1 MKLTINQ
8 NFYQVENKDANRK
21 LLWFLRDDLGLIG
34 TRFGCGA
41 GICGACTV
49 LVDGQPKR
57 SCITPLSSVAD
68 GPAMRTVE
76 DLATTGALHP
86 VQQAFIDEQTPQCG
100 WCMSGQMM
108 AAVALLEINPTPTD
122 SEIEEGIQEVDSMW
136 KDTNIRHALLRIQC
150 TGLLPNSNKSGLL
163 SLIHI

>member
-8 NFYQVENKDANRK
+8 NFYLVDNKDANRK

-49 LVDGQPKR
+49 LVDGQPRR
-57 SCITPLSSVAD
+57 SCITPLASVAD
-68 GPAMRTVE
+68 GPSIRTVE
-76 DLATTGALHP
+76 NLAATGSLHP
-86 VQQAFIDEQTPQCG
+86 VQQAFIDEQAPQCG

-108 AAVALLEINPTPTD
+108 AAVALLEKNPPPTD
-122 SEIEEGIQEVDSMW
+122 LEIEDAMARNYCRCGCYSRLRQAVRRAS
-136 KDTNIRHALLRIQC
+136 ALV
-150 TGLLPNSNKSGLL
+150 SK
-163 SLIHI
+163 

>member
-1 MKLTINQ
+1 MKLTINRHL
-8 NFYQVENKDANRK
+8 YSVDNKNASRK

-68 GPAMRTVE
+68 GPSIRTVE
-76 DLATTGALHP
+76 DLAATGSLHP

-108 AAVALLEINPTPTD
+108 VAVALLEINPTPTD
-122 SEIEEGIQEVDSMW
+122 PEIEDAMAHNYCRCGCYS
-136 KDTNIRHALLRIQC
+136 RLRRAVRRA
-150 TGLLPNSNKSGLL
+150 GVLASK
-163 SLIHI
+163 